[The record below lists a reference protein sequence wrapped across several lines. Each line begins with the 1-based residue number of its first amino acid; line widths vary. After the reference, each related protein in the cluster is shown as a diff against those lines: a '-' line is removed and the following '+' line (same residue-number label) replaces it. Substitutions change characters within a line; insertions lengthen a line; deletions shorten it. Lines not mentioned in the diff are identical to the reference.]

1 MLTSPRMVRKMEGG
15 GGDKSREGRITI
27 SKRIV
32 RIWGKTGRKIREES
46 EDD

>member
-1 MLTSPRMVRKMEGG
+1 MLTSLRMVRKMEG

-27 SKRIV
+27 RKRIV
-32 RIWGKTGRKIREES
+32 RIWGETGRKRREES